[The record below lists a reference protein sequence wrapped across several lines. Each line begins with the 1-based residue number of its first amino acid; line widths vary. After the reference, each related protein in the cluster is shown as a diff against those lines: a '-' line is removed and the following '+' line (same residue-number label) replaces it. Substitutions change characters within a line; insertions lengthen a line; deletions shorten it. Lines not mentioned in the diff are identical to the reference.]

1 MMKVFYFYKVT
12 ALDIDERN
20 TEKYFGIVA
29 ADSYADAA
37 SIIEENFRDDLVS
50 IDYLEATDRNL
61 FFTAYEELYDNM
73 YKELN

>member
-1 MMKVFYFYKVT
+1 MKVFYFYKVT
-12 ALDIDERN
+12 ALDIDE
-20 TEKYFGIVA
+20 KYFGIVIA
-29 ADSYADAA
+29 NSYALAA

>member
-37 SIIEENFRDDLVS
+37 GIIEENFRDDLVS

-61 FFTAYEELYDNM
+61 FFTTNEKLYDNM
-73 YKELN
+73 YQELN

>member
-1 MMKVFYFYKVT
+1 MKVFYFYKVT

-20 TEKYFGIVA
+20 TEKCFGIVA

-37 SIIEENFRDDLVS
+37 GIIEENFRDDLVS
-50 IDYLEATDRNL
+50 IDYLEATDQNL
-61 FFTAYEELYDNM
+61 FFTGDKELYDNM

>member
-37 SIIEENFRDDLVS
+37 DIIEENFRDDLVS
-50 IDYLEATDRNL
+50 IDYLEATDQNL
-61 FFTAYEELYDNM
+61 FFTAYEELYNNM

>member
-1 MMKVFYFYKVT
+1 MKVFYFYKVT
-12 ALDIDERN
+12 ALDIDERD
-20 TEKYFGIVA
+20 TQKYFGIIIA
-29 ADSYADAA
+29 NSYADAA

>member
-1 MMKVFYFYKVT
+1 MKVFYFYKVT

>member
-1 MMKVFYFYKVT
+1 MKTFYFYKVT

>member
-12 ALDIDERN
+12 ALDIDEED
-20 TEKYFGIVA
+20 TEQYLGIVA

-37 SIIEENFRDDLVS
+37 GIIEESFKEDLVS
-50 IDYLEATDRNL
+50 IDYLEATDQNL
-61 FFTAYEELYDNM
+61 FFTAYEELYNNM

>member
-12 ALDIDERN
+12 ALDLDERN

-50 IDYLEATDRNL
+50 IDYLEATDQNL
-61 FFTAYEELYDNM
+61 FFTAYEELYNNM

>member
-12 ALDIDERN
+12 ALDIDEED
-20 TEKYFGIVA
+20 TEKYFGIIA

-37 SIIEENFRDDLVS
+37 GIIEESFKEDLVS
-50 IDYLEATDRNL
+50 IDYLEATDQNL
-61 FFTAYEELYDNM
+61 FFTAYEELYNNM

>member
-37 SIIEENFRDDLVS
+37 GIIEENFQDDLVS
-50 IDYLEATDRNL
+50 IDYLEATDQNL
-61 FFTAYEELYDNM
+61 FFTANEELYDNM

>member
-12 ALDIDERN
+12 ALDLDERN

-37 SIIEENFRDDLVS
+37 GIIEENFRDDLVS
-50 IDYLEATDRNL
+50 IDYLEATDQNL
-61 FFTAYEELYDNM
+61 FFTTNKELYDNM
-73 YKELN
+73 YQELN

>member
-1 MMKVFYFYKVT
+1 MKVFYFYKVT
-12 ALDIDERN
+12 ALDIDESN

-50 IDYLEATDRNL
+50 IDYLEATDQNL
-61 FFTAYEELYDNM
+61 FFTGDKELYDYM
-73 YKELN
+73 YQELN

>member
-1 MMKVFYFYKVT
+1 MKVFYFYKVT
-12 ALDIDERN
+12 ALYIDESN

-50 IDYLEATDRNL
+50 IDYLEATDQNL
-61 FFTAYEELYDNM
+61 FFTGDKELYDNM

>member
-12 ALDIDERN
+12 ALDLDERN
-20 TEKYFGIVA
+20 TKKYFGIVI

-50 IDYLEATDRNL
+50 IDYLEATDQNL
-61 FFTAYEELYDNM
+61 FFTGDKELYNYM
-73 YKELN
+73 YQELN

>member
-1 MMKVFYFYKVT
+1 MQKHHTVK
-12 ALDIDERN
+12 
-20 TEKYFGIVA
+20 KYFGIVIA
-29 ADSYADAA
+29 NSYALAA

>member
-12 ALDIDERN
+12 ALDIDEDDI
-20 TEKYFGIVA
+20 EKYFGIVA

-37 SIIEENFRDDLVS
+37 GIIEESFKEDLVS

-61 FFTAYEELYDNM
+61 FFTTNKELYNNM

>member
-1 MMKVFYFYKVT
+1 MKAFYFYKVT
-12 ALDIDERN
+12 ALAIDERD
-20 TEKYFGIVA
+20 TQKYFGIVIA
-29 ADSYADAA
+29 NSYALAA

-61 FFTAYEELYDNM
+61 FFTTYEELYDNM

>member
-1 MMKVFYFYKVT
+1 MMKVFCFYKVT

>member
-1 MMKVFYFYKVT
+1 MKVFYFYKVT
-12 ALDIDERN
+12 AFDIDERD
-20 TEKYFGIVA
+20 TQKYFGIVIA
-29 ADSYADAA
+29 NSYADAA

>member
-12 ALDIDERN
+12 ALDIDEMN
-20 TEKYFGIVA
+20 TEKYSGIVA

-37 SIIEENFRDDLVS
+37 GIIEESFKEDLVS

-61 FFTAYEELYDNM
+61 FFTTNEELYDNM

>member
-12 ALDIDERN
+12 ALDIDEED

-29 ADSYADAA
+29 ADSYTDAA
-37 SIIEENFRDDLVS
+37 GIIEESFKEDLVS

-61 FFTAYEELYDNM
+61 FFTINKELYDNM
-73 YKELN
+73 YQELN

>member
-1 MMKVFYFYKVT
+1 MKTFYFYKVT
-12 ALDIDERN
+12 ALDIDEMN
-20 TEKYFGIVA
+20 TEKYSGILIA
-29 ADSYADAA
+29 NSYALAA
-37 SIIEENFRDDLVS
+37 SIIEENFQDDLVS

>member
-12 ALDIDERN
+12 ALDIDESN

-37 SIIEENFRDDLVS
+37 GIIEENFRDDLVS
-50 IDYLEATDRNL
+50 IDYLEATDQNL
-61 FFTAYEELYDNM
+61 FFTGDKELYDNM

>member
-1 MMKVFYFYKVT
+1 MKVFYFYKVT
-12 ALDIDERN
+12 ALDIDERD
-20 TEKYFGIVA
+20 TQKYFGIVIA
-29 ADSYADAA
+29 NSYSLAA

>member
-12 ALDIDERN
+12 ALDLDERN

-37 SIIEENFRDDLVS
+37 GIIEENFRDDLVS
-50 IDYLEATDRNL
+50 IDYLEATDQNL
-61 FFTAYEELYDNM
+61 FFIGDKELYDNM

>member
-1 MMKVFYFYKVT
+1 MKVFYFYKVT

-37 SIIEENFRDDLVS
+37 GIIEENFRDDLVS

-61 FFTAYEELYDNM
+61 FYNAYEELYDNM